1 MAKKLKEYYN
11 EEYCLT
17 LGEKIASVYPP
28 FDTGKFISLVSQQL
42 DLLEFNDRQIL
53 IATAL
58 KACLPESYEQA
69 LNIFTRIL
77 GPEVEG
83 SLGMFSEGW
92 WLWPVGKF
100 VELYGDTHFEPST
113 AFSKELTKRFTGE
126 YCMRPI
132 LIRFPEKTMRLML
145 EWSKDEHQRVR
156 RLASECL
163 RIYLP
168 WSKKTDVALRH
179 FDLYRKILSNLRND
193 PDKTIQKSVANNLND
208 LYKADPLKFEQ
219 IITDWESS
227 DMTKACAWIIK
238 HASRTKNKDAMR
250 SSCEER

>member
-11 EEYCLT
+11 MEYCLS
-17 LGEKIASVYPP
+17 LGEKIISAYPP
-28 FDTGKFISLVSQQL
+28 FDTDKFISLVSQRL
-42 DLLEFNDRQIL
+42 DFLEFNDRQIL
-53 IATAL
+53 IATSL
-58 KACLPESYEQA
+58 KECLPESYEQT
-69 LNIFTRIL
+69 LNVFTWIL
-77 GPEVEG
+77 GPEIEG

-92 WLWPVGKF
+92 WLWPIGKF
-100 VELYGDTHFEPST
+100 VELYGDTHFELST

-168 WSKKTDVALRH
+168 WSKKTDVVLQH
-179 FDLYRKILSNLRND
+179 FDLYQKILSNLRND

-208 LYKADPLKFEQ
+208 LYKADPQKFEQ
-219 IITDWESS
+219 IISEWESS
-227 DMTKACAWIIK
+227 DMTKACEWIIR
-238 HASRTKNKDAMR
+238 HASRTKNKSAT
-250 SSCEER
+250 SSLRKER